1 MILRSCALSNFR
13 RVREHFWLNTIQLCV
28 REIKKMMNENLIL
41 ICASLIVTQL
51 VVVHCNDDNIDWTT
65 VHDELRKL
73 AGNLRKKC
81 TGEIGITEDVL
92 EEAELGTFP
101 EENNK
106 LACYFKCVMEKGGV
120 MKKDGKINYK
130 LLGKMMPAA
139 YRHIG
144 QEMLDEC
151 RDISG
156 KDKCII
162 ALDFNKCMYK
172 ANPVAYFVI

>member
-1 MILRSCALSNFR
+1 M
-13 RVREHFWLNTIQLCV
+13 T
-28 REIKKMMNENLIL
+28 KENLIL

-51 VVVHCNDDNIDWTT
+51 VVVHCNEENIDWTT
-65 VHDELRKL
+65 VHEELRKL

-81 TGEIGITEDVL
+81 TNEISITEDIL
-92 EEAELGTFP
+92 EDAELGNFP
-101 EENNK
+101 EGDNK
-106 LACYFKCVMEKGGV
+106 LACYFKCVMDKGGV

-130 LLGKMMPAA
+130 LLSKMMPAA

-151 RDISG
+151 RNISG
-156 KDKCII
+156 DDKCTI
-162 ALDFNKCMYK
+162 ALNFNKCMFR